1 MAVLDDKNNDGH
13 RWKTAVEK
21 HSNQLPAKRY
31 NISDLPYELH
41 TVSMTEKTS
50 SNGLKSAR
58 ALMLVLLIWAF
69 NGATR
74 HHKKQLLPSWGII
87 VY

>member
-1 MAVLDDKNNDGH
+1 LDILRRLSFFTFYYSSYIMAVLDDKKNDGH

-21 HSNQLPAKRY
+21 HTDQLPARRC

-50 SNGLKSAR
+50 STGLKSAR
-58 ALMLVLLIWAF
+58 ALMLVLVIWAF
-69 NGATR
+69 
-74 HHKKQLLPSWGII
+74 
-87 VY
+87 